1 MLSMSVLLS
10 AGFIVEGVSSRLG
23 RSGQVSKK
31 ARSKVGPHAHHH
43 RTVSN
48 DFKG

>member
-31 ARSKVGPHAHHH
+31 ARGKRARMRIITEP
-43 RTVSN
+43 
-48 DFKG
+48 

>member
-23 RSGQVSKK
+23 RTGQVSKK
-31 ARSKVGPHAHHH
+31 ARNNARPHII
-43 RTVSN
+43 TEP
-48 DFKG
+48 